1 MIQNLNKF
9 TFAAFGLILPESL
22 PERGFPQGQEWTV
35 ETIEYK
41 TGPVSVCRV
50 DGMPTYLD
58 FERDM
63 TVLAVARPD
72 EALEYFYLDKP
83 VRLNPGIVFAIVPR
97 GSCAIRRALHETGRW
112 TPLYTLDEGV
122 LQLNIT
128 NQIEIRG
135 IYTFF
140 YQEKEK
146 GFFFKGE
153 AHDLLE
159 LVYMDK
165 GTLHNVVDGT
175 DTMLAQGEM
184 MIYGKG
190 LWHMQYADVD
200 TEVSFVTI
208 TFELG
213 GDAPDRLLNR
223 RIPLDSEMVRLLR
236 RMLEEREKNSRY
248 SGDLIICSLQLLL
261 LSILQDDKTD
271 PKLKTPAALH
281 NENAIVNAALSFIS
295 SNVYKKL
302 SVPFVA
308 QRCNVSASRLTAL
321 FQKRLS
327 ITPGEFIRRT
337 KLEESKTL
345 IRDGER
351 NFSEIA
357 SLLNYS
363 SVQQF
368 SRQFKTKY
376 GVTPS
381 EFAKSV
387 RS

>member
-9 TFAAFGLILPESL
+9 TFAAFGLILQEAL
-22 PERGFPQGQEWTV
+22 PDRGFPQELEWTV

-41 TGPVSVCRV
+41 AGPVWTYRV
-50 DGMPTYLD
+50 DGMPTFLD
-58 FERDM
+58 FEKDM

-72 EALEYFYLDKP
+72 EAFEYFYLDKP
-83 VRLNPGIVFAIVPR
+83 VRLNPGIVFAILPR
-97 GSCAIRRALHETGRW
+97 GSCVIRRALHEEGRW
-112 TPLYTLDEGV
+112 TPLDTLDTSAV
-122 LQLNIT
+122 QLNIT
-128 NQIEIRG
+128 NQIEIRA

-153 AHDLLE
+153 SHDLLE

-165 GTLHNVVDGT
+165 GVLHNVVDGT
-175 DTMLAQGEM
+175 DTILAQGEM

-200 TEVSFVTI
+200 MEVSFITI

-213 GDAPDRLLNR
+213 GDAPSQLLNR
-223 RIPLDSEMVRLLR
+223 RIALDFEMVRILR
-236 RMLEEREKNSRY
+236 RMLDEREKNSRY
-248 SGDLIICSLQLLL
+248 SADVIICSLQLFL
-261 LSILQDDKTD
+261 LSVLQEEGVE
-271 PKLKTPAALH
+271 PKLKTPSALH
-281 NENAIVNAALSFIS
+281 NENAIVNSALSFIS
-295 SNVYKKL
+295 ANVYQKL

-308 QRCNVSASRLTAL
+308 KQCNVSASRLTAL

-327 ITPGEFIRRT
+327 ITPGEFVRRT

-345 IRDGER
+345 IRNGER

-368 SRQFKTKY
+368 SRQFKSKY

-381 EFAKSV
+381 EFAKSA